1 MEGLEQL
8 ADDLVFLKDT
18 GSRGAGALAAEAI
31 RTGLITSPMKN
42 ATKVGRFKI
51 LDRLINS
58 PDTMR
63 KSLELRTGAKTPQ
76 QVSDAIAMQFNEA
89 AARSTGSQIPM
100 TENVA
105 QIGQRIGSGLGT
117 INRAKSAVRQG
128 GIRAILAD
136 QEARGTRPPMIDI
149 PTVNQ
154 PIATDVQVRK
164 KS

>member
-1 MEGLEQL
+1 
-8 ADDLVFLKDT
+8 
-18 GSRGAGALAAEAI
+18 
-31 RTGLITSPMKN
+31 MKN

-164 KS
+164 KVNPRISQQQIDLRERAKSNPYVASTLLGGLGSAGLL